1 MRRLTSLALF
11 AALAA
16 CHRAPA
22 GPRPTP
28 LADPATGGTFLVT
41 LGTDTVA
48 IEQFS
53 RAGNRIEGDI
63 LQRQPNTRITH
74 YVMTLAPDGSAQSV
88 TVRTR
93 KPDGSLIPNV
103 AREATMTF
111 GADSVVTTLVLGDST
126 VTRRAAARGALPG
139 LSNSYAMWE
148 QALLQA
154 REARRDSVAIA
165 LLAPGAASASILPA
179 RLVGRDSARVWYFG
193 DPVRLTLDRAGH
205 VMTVNGELTTNKVD
219 ARRIGPV
226 DLAALGKAFA
236 ARDAAGQALG
246 VASPR
251 DTVHATI
258 GGAELWVDYGRPSR
272 RGRDVWE
279 NGVLGDTLWRTG
291 ANAATQFR
299 TSKDI
304 ELAGKLVPAG
314 TYTLFTHAARGGY
327 ELVVNR
333 QVGQWGT
340 EYHPDRDLLRVTL
353 TESLAPDTERFTI
366 LLTPQGADAGT
377 LALRWGRKELSVP
390 IRVR

>member
-1 MRRLTSLALF
+1 MRRLIPLALL
-11 AALAA
+11 AAAAA
-16 CHRAPA
+16 CHRGPA
-22 GPRPTP
+22 GPRPVP
-28 LADPATGGTFLVT
+28 IADPATGGTFLVT

-48 IEQFS
+48 IEQYTRS
-53 RAGNRIEGDI
+53 GNRIEGDI
-63 LQRQPNTRITH
+63 LQRQPTTRITH
-74 YVMTLAPDGSAQSV
+74 YVLALEPDGRARSV
-88 TVRTR
+88 TLRTR
-93 KPDGSLIPNV
+93 KPDGSPLPNA

-111 GADSVVTTLVLGDST
+111 AADTVVTTIVLADST
-126 VTRRAAARGALPG
+126 VTRRNAVRGALPG
-139 LSNSYAMWE
+139 LGNSYAMWE
-148 QALLQA
+148 QAIMTARAARSDSTAIVLLT
-154 REARRDSVAIA
+154 
-165 LLAPGAASASILPA
+165 PGAANPFTLPVM
-179 RLVGRDSARVWYFG
+179 LVGRDSARVWYFG
-193 DPVRLTLDRAGH
+193 SPIRLTLDRAGH

-226 DLAALGKAFA
+226 DIAALGRAFA

-251 DTVHATI
+251 DTVRATI
-258 GGAELWVDYGRPSR
+258 GGAELWVDYGRPAR

-291 ANAATQFR
+291 ANDATQFH

-304 ELAGKLVPAG
+304 ELGGKLVPAG

-353 TESLAPDTERFTI
+353 TESLAPETERFTI
-366 LLTPQGADAGT
+366 LITPQGNDGGV
-377 LALRWGRKELSVP
+377 LALRWARKELSVP
-390 IRVR
+390 IKVR

>member
-1 MRRLTSLALF
+1 MRRLISLALL
-11 AALAA
+11 AAAAA
-16 CHRAPA
+16 CHRGPA
-22 GPRPTP
+22 GPRPAP
-28 LADPATGGTFLVT
+28 LADPATGGTFLAT

-48 IEQFS
+48 IEQFTRS
-53 RAGNRIEGDI
+53 GNRIEGDI

-74 YVMTLAPDGSAQSV
+74 YVLTLNPDGSAQSV

-93 KPDGSLIPNV
+93 KPDGTPVPNV

-111 GADSVVTTLVLGDST
+111 GADSVVTNIVLADST
-126 VTRRAAARGALPG
+126 ITRRAAARGALPG
-139 LSNSYAMWE
+139 LASSYAMWE
-148 QALLQA
+148 HAIMAA
-154 REARRDSVAIA
+154 RAAQRDSTGIV
-165 LLAPGAASASILPA
+165 LLAPGAASASTLPVM
-179 RLVGRDSARVWYFG
+179 LVGRDSARVWYFG
-193 DPVRLTLDRAGH
+193 SPIRLTLDRAGH

-226 DLAALGKAFA
+226 DIAALGRGFA
-236 ARDAAGQALG
+236 ARDAAGQPLG
-246 VASPR
+246 IASPR
-251 DTVHATI
+251 DTARATI
-258 GGAELWVDYGRPSR
+258 GGAELWVDYGRPAR

-291 ANAATQFR
+291 ANNATQFHS
-299 TSKDI
+299 SKDI
-304 ELAGKLVPAG
+304 ELGGKLVPAG

-366 LLTPQGADAGT
+366 LLTPQGSDTGT